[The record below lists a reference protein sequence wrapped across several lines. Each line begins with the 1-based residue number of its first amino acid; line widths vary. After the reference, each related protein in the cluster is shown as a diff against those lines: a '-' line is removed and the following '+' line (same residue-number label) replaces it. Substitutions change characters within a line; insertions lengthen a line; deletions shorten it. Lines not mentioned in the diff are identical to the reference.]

1 MNIVR
6 LLVAAAALAVAAA
19 SAAPFVPARDADV
32 LETLPERIDPTVA
45 RLRPL
50 RAAATAQPK
59 DLHAV
64 VPFVRASIETARGE
78 GDPRYL
84 GQAQAALAPWWNDPE
99 APPIAVLLR
108 ATIRQSLHD
117 FEGSIADLDRLIAR
131 HPRDVQ
137 ARLTRSTALTVV
149 GRHRQAIA
157 DCEALVTSAPALVA
171 IICRAAPESQTGRAK
186 VAFDRLREAL
196 DAQPQIDPVIAVWGW
211 TLAGE
216 IAARR
221 GDMGS
226 AEAAYRSALAFDRRD
241 AYLLGAYAD
250 LLVDTGRVRD
260 AVALLASHA
269 RHDAL
274 LLRLVIASSGLD
286 EERSRHAA
294 WKAEMAARVDAARR
308 RGGGVHRREEA
319 LYTLAVENDAARAV
333 ALARAN
339 FNVQRE
345 PVDARLL
352 AAAARAARDTSGL
365 RVVQEWQS
373 ATGLED
379 VALARL
385 LGNRS

>member
-1 MNIVR
+1 MNIIR
-6 LLVAAAALAVAAA
+6 LLIAGAALAVVAA

-32 LETLPERIDPTVA
+32 LETLPERTDPTVA
-45 RLRPL
+45 PLRPL

-59 DLHAV
+59 DLRAV
-64 VPFVRASIETARGE
+64 APFVRAAIETARE
-78 GDPRYL
+78 QGDPRFL
-84 GQAQAALAPWWNDPE
+84 GQAQAALSPWWNDPE
-99 APPIAVLLR
+99 APPIAALLR

-137 ARLTRSTALTVV
+137 ARLTRATALTVV
-149 GRHRQAIA
+149 GRHREAIA
-157 DCEALVTSAPALVA
+157 DCEALVASAPSLVA
-171 IICRAAPESQTGRAK
+171 IICRAAPESQIGRAK
-186 VAFDRLREAL
+186 AAFDRLREAL
-196 DAQPQIDPVIAVWGW
+196 EAQPRIDPVIGVWGW

-221 GDMGS
+221 GDMDS
-226 AEAAYRSALAFDRRD
+226 AEAAYRSALAFAPRD

-260 AVALLASHA
+260 AVALLAPHA

-286 EERSRHAA
+286 EERARHAV
-294 WKAEMAARVDAARR
+294 WKSELAARVDAARR
-308 RGGGVHRREEA
+308 RGDGVHRREEA

-345 PVDARLL
+345 PVDARVL
-352 AAAARAARDTSGL
+352 AAAARAAGDASGL